1 VDKVDPVECREVVAS
16 AGAEPVA
23 VPSHRV
29 DSHASGA
36 RTWTFDER
44 CRTRTIRAL
53 KRGSQGKYAG
63 LTIINPEGRYYGVVM
78 SNTAGDRFR
87 DYEGE
92 ICGFRLS
99 YPAIRVDF
107 GEPLRCEST
116 RLRAVFDPMVDG
128 VVVYAG
134 DQPVVAFAGP
144 GLRGI
149 PRGLLYLSAPSGLP
163 TQAME
168 DMFRAEPPQ
177 ELLGLE
183 LGRCEDLNDLEALDV
198 VPNLRTLR
206 IQRSERLES
215 LRGLRHLRRLHT
227 LSLGRCPSLSSID
240 AVSLLGELQELRLES
255 CRRVHDHSPI
265 RHLESLRRLQLT
277 AVPFNPTL
285 LKGLG
290 SLEKLALNRVDLRQQ
305 EAEGLVIPLQSLS
318 NLRSLNLAST
328 GWPRCTSQLAGPT
341 KLQEL
346 SLYNNQRIQSVEPL
360 LQLPELRDLDLTGCS
375 GVRDLRTL
383 SRATELRDLSH
394 ENEPLAASIVA
405 RCATAREDRDHIE
418 YCSRAWCELAKDA
431 PEPDE
436 LVQAYARA
444 LGMCGGGEWVE
455 AAFGNLVSA
464 AASRNMHDPTTW
476 RIVLEAARQCGGA
489 AMRKAFEA
497 AISSRARLPIAI
509 LALAG
514 VPEADA
520 AWARA
525 LVERA
530 LQEHEGAVL
539 SREVAG
545 AVGWFY
551 RGQDT
556 HQSNVGV

>member
-1 VDKVDPVECREVVAS
+1 MS
-16 AGAEPVA
+16 AESEPIA

-29 DSHASGA
+29 DAHASGA

-44 CRTRTIRAL
+44 FRARTIRAL

-63 LTIINPEGRYYGVVM
+63 LAVINPEGRYYGVVM
-78 SNTAGDRFR
+78 SNAAGDRFR

-92 ICGFRLS
+92 ILGIRLS
-99 YPAIRVDF
+99 YPAIVMDF
-107 GEPLRCEST
+107 GEPLRCGST
-116 RLRAVFDPMVDG
+116 SLRVVFDPMVDG

-134 DQPVVAFAGP
+134 HQPVVAFAGP

-149 PRGLLYLSAPSGLP
+149 PRGLLYLSAPSGLDA
-163 TQAME
+163 QAVK
-168 DMFRAEPPQ
+168 DMLRAEPPQ

-183 LGRCEDLNDLEALDV
+183 LGRCEGLNDLQMLDV

-206 IQRSERLES
+206 IQRAERLES

-227 LSLGRCPSLSSID
+227 LSLARCPSLSSID
-240 AVSLLGELQELRLES
+240 AVSVLNELRELCLRS
-255 CRRVHDHSPI
+255 CPKVRDHSPI
-265 RHLESLRRLQLT
+265 RHLDSLRRLQVS
-277 AVPFNPTL
+277 AGPFNPTL
-285 LKGLG
+285 LTELR
-290 SLEKLALNRVDLRQQ
+290 SLEKLALNRVDLQQQ
-305 EAEGLVIPLQSLS
+305 EAEGVAIPLQ
-318 NLRSLNLAST
+318 NLPDLNSLNLAST
-328 GWPRCTSQLAGPT
+328 GWPGCASQLAGLT
-341 KLQEL
+341 KLREL
-346 SLYNNQRIQSVEPL
+346 NLFNNTRIRSVEPL

-383 SRATELRDLSH
+383 SKATELRDLSH

-405 RCATAREDRDHIE
+405 RCATAREDRGHVE
-418 YCSRAWCELAKDA
+418 YCSKAWCELATDA

-444 LGMCGGGEWVE
+444 LGMCGDEDWVE
-455 AAFGNLVSA
+455 AAFGNLARA
-464 AASRNMHDPTTW
+464 AASRNMHDATTW
-476 RIVLEAARQCGGA
+476 RIVLEAARHCGGA
-489 AMRKAFEA
+489 AMRRVFEE
-497 AISSRARLPIAI
+497 AIASRARLPTAI

-514 VPEADA
+514 IPEADA
-520 AWARA
+520 DWARS

-545 AVGWFY
+545 AVGWLFLSA
-551 RGQDT
+551 RR
-556 HQSNVGV
+556 